1 MTNDIPEAGL
11 IDLVLD
17 NQGLI
22 PVTADCQQAG
32 APEGQ
37 AGQAPKN
44 FVSEQID
51 RKNMEE
57 LTSQEKLDKKN

>member
-1 MTNDIPEAGL
+1 MG
-11 IDLVLD
+11 LD

-22 PVTADCQQAG
+22 PVTEDRQEAG

-57 LTSQEKLDKKN
+57 LTSEEKLDKKLRADGSWDLES